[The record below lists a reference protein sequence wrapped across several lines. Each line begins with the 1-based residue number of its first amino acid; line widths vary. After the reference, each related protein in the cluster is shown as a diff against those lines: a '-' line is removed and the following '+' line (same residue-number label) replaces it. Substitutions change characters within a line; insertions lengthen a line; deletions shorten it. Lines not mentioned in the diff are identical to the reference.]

1 MTKQERAQ
9 LCVNLVD
16 DWVNSLWDYCVDLG
30 RITNATEEQ
39 VASLSPELQQEYH
52 QIIDEIIGINFD
64 NNMNEDRLSH
74 IAIKA
79 YDWVCKSGLPLEC

>member
-16 DWVNSLWDYCVDLG
+16 DWVNSLWDYCADLG
-30 RITNATEEQ
+30 RIVNATEEQ

-52 QIIDEIIGINFD
+52 EIIDEIIGLSFD
-64 NNMNEDRLSH
+64 GVNEDKISNV
-74 IAIKA
+74 AIKA
-79 YDWVCKSGLPLEC
+79 ADWINKSNLNLEV

>member
-1 MTKQERAQ
+1 MTDLERAQ
-9 LCVNLVD
+9 LCVKLVD

-30 RITNATEEQ
+30 RIVNATEEE

-52 QIIDEIIGINFD
+52 QIIDDIINIGSD
-64 NNMNEDRLSH
+64 GLNEDEISH

-79 YDWVCKSGLPLEC
+79 YDWVCKSNLNLEV